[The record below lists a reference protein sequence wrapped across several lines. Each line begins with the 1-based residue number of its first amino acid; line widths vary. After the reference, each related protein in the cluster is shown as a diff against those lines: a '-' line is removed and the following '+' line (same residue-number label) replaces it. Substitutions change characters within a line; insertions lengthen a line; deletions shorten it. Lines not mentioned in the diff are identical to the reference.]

1 MLFEDLYDSVLR
13 RYRLSLPKVE
23 QNRQVVRGRLY
34 ESIDAAQPGREAEVK
49 KVQEENV
56 KAKNPSK

>member
-13 RYRLSLPKVE
+13 RYRASAAKIGQE
-23 QNRQVVRGRLY
+23 RQVVPGRRY
-34 ESIDAAQPGREAEVK
+34 ELLDAARPASEVQAK